1 LNQKE
6 GQSLTLYLP
15 GTGQEAL
22 LGLSPREK
30 SKREQDQAWTRPETE
45 RRGRT
50 LSFPGNGAAS
60 DLYFFRSP
68 GLVRVTT
75 IVQPVIKTPV
85 CVVSFHPLVFPAIR
99 AVLAESEFD
108 LMDYRLSSEPP
119 PRQGRQ
125 ELPKSSVYVIEAH
138 PRSTLTE
145 AEIERVA
152 SINES
157 PRMLLIGEAFEDG
170 NAFSFLRMGVKGLVT
185 FAEADDQLARAVHAL
200 VGGGFWVPRAL
211 LARFVEATAVS
222 SAGGRRPAPGDIASL
237 THRERQVLDGI
248 LENLSNKE
256 IAARLRISERGVK
269 FHISNLLSKN
279 RVRRRADLVLLF
291 LNSTKSSEDSAGA
304 GEVGS
309 SVEVSGE
316 GSPPRS

>member
-1 LNQKE
+1 
-6 GQSLTLYLP
+6 
-15 GTGQEAL
+15 
-22 LGLSPREK
+22 
-30 SKREQDQAWTRPETE
+30 
-45 RRGRT
+45 
-50 LSFPGNGAAS
+50 
-60 DLYFFRSP
+60 
-68 GLVRVTT
+68 
-75 IVQPVIKTPV
+75 
-85 CVVSFHPLVFPAIR
+85 VSFHPLVFPAIR